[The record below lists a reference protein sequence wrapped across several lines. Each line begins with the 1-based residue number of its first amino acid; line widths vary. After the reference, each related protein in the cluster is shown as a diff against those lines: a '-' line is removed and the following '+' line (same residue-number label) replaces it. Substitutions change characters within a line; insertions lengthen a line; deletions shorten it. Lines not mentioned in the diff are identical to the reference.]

1 MNYEITGTPFPVVAC
16 ELGAGESVNCQKGA
30 MVWMTENIQMQ
41 TSTENGLGKIFSRAL
56 SGESIF
62 HNTYTASQSGGIIA
76 FGASR
81 PGNILKFDIS
91 PSSTIVA
98 QKGSFLASE
107 TSVSFETFFQKK
119 LSAGFFSGEGFI
131 LQKFT
136 GSGLLFLEFDGS
148 VVEYTLDPGESM
160 IIDTGYLAA
169 MDSTCNISI
178 EQVKG
183 IGNALFGGE
192 GLFNTKV
199 TGPGRIWLQTMPISQ
214 FAGSLIPYLPKSG
227 N

>member
-1 MNYEITGTPFPVVAC
+1 MNYEIVGTPFPVVTC
-16 ELGAGESVNCQKGA
+16 ELSAGESVNCQKGA
-30 MVWMTENIQMQ
+30 MVWMSENMQMQ
-41 TSTENGLGKIFSRAL
+41 TSTESGLGKLVTRAL

-62 HNTYTASQSGGIIA
+62 HNTYTAEKTNGTIA
-76 FGASR
+76 FGSSR
-81 PGNILKFDIS
+81 PGNILSFDIS
-91 PSSTIVA
+91 PSSTIIA

-119 LSAGFFSGEGFI
+119 LGAGIFGGEGFI

-136 GSGLLFLEFDGS
+136 GNGKLFLEIDGS
-148 VVEYTLDPGESM
+148 VVDYTLNAGESM
-160 IIDTGYLAA
+160 LIDTGYLAA
-169 MDSTCNISI
+169 MDSTCTISI

-183 IGNALFGGE
+183 LGNAIFGGE

-214 FAGSLIPYLPKSG
+214 FAGSLIPYLPTKG
-227 N
+227 

>member
-1 MNYEITGTPFPVVAC
+1 MTNEIKGAPFPVLTCSLA
-16 ELGAGESVNCQKGA
+16 AGESVICQKGA
-30 MVWMTENIQMQ
+30 MVWMSENMHME
-41 TSTENGLGKIFSRAL
+41 TSTESGLGKLVSRAL

-62 HNTYTASQSGGIIA
+62 HNTYTAQGGSGMIA
-76 FGASR
+76 FGASK
-81 PGNILKFDIS
+81 PGNILEFDIT
-91 PSSTIVA
+91 PSTPVVG

-107 TSVSFETFFQKK
+107 PTVNFETFFQKK
-119 LSAGFFSGEGFI
+119 LGAGLFGGEGFI

-136 GSGLLFLEFDGS
+136 GNGKLFVEIDGS
-148 VVEYTLDPGESM
+148 VVQYTLEEGQSM
-160 IIDTGYLAA
+160 LVDTGYLAA
-169 MDSTCNISI
+169 MDATCSISI

-214 FAGSLIPYLPKSG
+214 FAGSIVPYIPTKG
-227 N
+227 